1 MNPREAEYFCIRVSL
16 TATGAS
22 LQELVERVCARCWEK
37 GAAGIEERGEAE
49 MIELLVYAPPPSLEA
64 VLAVARAEVSRA
76 GVGEVADPETVDPED
91 WSQTWKEGIQA
102 VEISPRLVVRPS
114 FDPIELA
121 PRQLELV
128 IDPKQ
133 AFGTGGHVSTLL
145 ALEWIDA
152 LADEFQPGTRVL
164 DIGTGTGVLA
174 LAALRLG
181 AGEAVGFDID
191 RIAAREAAEWAEI
204 NGLASRFRV
213 YAGGL
218 EALGVGSFDLVVAN
232 LLRSEMLPLVPGMLS
247 ALARGAWLVVSGL
260 LEVERGPVL
269 EAFAEH
275 GVGLE
280 DARAGLDS
288 GGQDRWV
295 SLLLRGP

>member
-1 MNPREAEYFCIRVSL
+1 MSPREAEYFCIRVSL
-16 TATGAS
+16 TGTGAS
-22 LQELVERVCARCWEK
+22 LQGLVERVCVRCWEE

-49 MIELLVYAPPPSLEA
+49 EIELLVHAPSPAVEA
-64 VLAVARAEVSRA
+64 VLAVAREEVSSA
-76 GVGEVADPETVDPED
+76 GVGEVADPEAVDPED
-91 WSQTWKEGIQA
+91 WSQTWREGIQA
-102 VEISPRLVVRPS
+102 IEISPRLVVRPS

-121 PRQLELV
+121 PGQLELV
-128 IDPKQ
+128 IDPRQ
-133 AFGTGGHVSTLL
+133 AFGTGGHASTLL

-191 RIAAREAAEWAEI
+191 PIAAREAAEWAEL

-213 YAGGL
+213 YAGGI
-218 EALGVGSFDLVVAN
+218 EALGVRPFDLVVAN
-232 LLRSEMLPLVPGMLS
+232 LLESEMLPLVPGMVS
-247 ALARGAWLVVSGL
+247 AMARGAWLVVSGL
-260 LEVERGPVL
+260 LEVEYGSVL

-280 DARAGLDS
+280 DTRERFDS

>member
-1 MNPREAEYFCIRVSL
+1 VSL
-16 TATGAS
+16 TGNGAS
-22 LQELVERVCARCWEK
+22 LQGLVERVCARCWEE
-37 GAAGIEERGEAE
+37 GAAGVEERDEGGS
-49 MIELLVYAPPPSLEA
+49 ILLLVHAQAPALEA
-64 VLAVARAEVSRA
+64 VLAAAREEVSSA
-76 GVGEVADPETVDPED
+76 GLGEVSDPESVDPED
-91 WSQTWKEGIQA
+91 WSQTWKEGIKA
-102 VEISPRLVVRPS
+102 IEISPRLVVRPS

-121 PRQLELV
+121 PQQLELV
-128 IDPKQ
+128 IDPRQ
-133 AFGTGGHVSTLL
+133 AFGTGGHASTLL

-191 RIAAREAAEWAEI
+191 PIAAREAAEWARS

-218 EALGVGSFDLVVAN
+218 DALSARPFDLVVAN
-232 LLRSEMLPLVPGMLS
+232 LLKGEMLPLVPGM
-247 ALARGAWLVVSGL
+247 AAAMAPGAWLVVSGL
-260 LEVERGPVL
+260 LEAEQGPVI
-269 EAFAEH
+269 EAFGEC
-275 GVGLE
+275 GIRLE
-280 DARAGLDS
+280 DVRVGFDS

-295 SLLLRGP
+295 SLLLRGA